1 MSMNYK
7 EACKKAYHYFKDQ
20 LNITGLSTA
29 TEDDERWFFSAGK
42 NSAELIGNTIIS
54 ISKST
59 GTLDLV
65 DILSDD
71 GFEMLKVS
79 KNIDIPKEFCI

>member
-1 MSMNYK
+1 MSINYNV
-7 EACKKAYHYFKDQ
+7 ACKKAYEYFKEQ
-20 LNITGLSTA
+20 MNIIGLSTA
-29 TEDDERWFFSAGK
+29 TENDEKWFFSAGK

-59 GTLDLV
+59 GNLDFV

-71 GFEMLKVS
+71 GFEMLKAS
-79 KNIDIPKEFCI
+79 KNIDIPNEFCI